1 MTRKNDKRN
10 NRRNSRQRNNNPELP
25 PFAQMLFGA
34 IVGKGAG
41 MIADAL
47 KEKAEEKTEDKPHT
61 GIRQSG
67 NLLESSC
74 IINGDGSATEIP
86 IPDGFQIFISEDG
99 KPMIRKKIEGDEK
112 KAPDIHAE
120 GISNQDVTNIN
131 NGKATLSK
139 LRIPADGS
147 AVEYPIPDN
156 LQFFFAEDGK
166 LMVRQKIEGDE
177 NPTDAGEGKP
187 ITYDDICKKLFLD
200 MIAYKK
206 SVKCTTP
213 AQGKRCDAFNK
224 LQNIAKYL
232 NHGWKPNFTDGT
244 QNWFI
249 TEEYFGKYK
258 AKFTYSGNYGIV
270 FFKSKCLVNEAIRL
284 MGEESLNDLFSTD
297 W

>member
-1 MTRKNDKRN
+1 MTRRNDKRN
-10 NRRNSRQRNNNPELP
+10 NRRNRQRNNTPELP

-34 IVGKGAG
+34 IVGKGVD
-41 MIADAL
+41 MIAKKMA
-47 KEKAEEKTEDKPHT
+47 ENAEEET
-61 GIRQSG
+61 
-67 NLLESSC
+67 
-74 IINGDGSATEIP
+74 
-86 IPDGFQIFISEDG
+86 
-99 KPMIRKKIEGDEK
+99 
-112 KAPDIHAE
+112 PDIHAE

-131 NGKATLSK
+131 NGKATLFK

-187 ITYDDICKKLFLD
+187 ITYDDICKKLFFKNK
-200 MIAYKK
+200 IYRAYKDGIDSDMASPSNYK
-206 SVKCTTP
+206 DVDNCTSEAQVK
-213 AQGKRCDAFNK
+213 RLIAFNK

-232 NHGWKPNFTDGT
+232 NKGWKPRFDGNNK
-244 QNWFI
+244 NWFI
-249 TEEYFGKYK
+249 CIEDEGYDTRLTKWFNDGSIFFKTEETAY
-258 AKFTYSGNYGIV
+258 
-270 FFKSKCLVNEAIRL
+270 EAIRL